1 MYQPPH
7 FREERHDVLHD
18 LIRTRPGGMLIS
30 HGPSGLLANL
40 APFVL
45 VEESAAGVGD
55 VRVLECHLS
64 RANTQ
69 WRDLAASPECL
80 VVFQGPQAY
89 VTPSWYAAKR
99 EHGKVVPTWNYIVV
113 QARGRAEVIEDA
125 AWLRGHVER
134 LTNHNEAPLP
144 EQWYVSDA
152 PEEYLAS
159 QFKGIVGV
167 RLVVEELVGKW
178 KLNQN
183 RSLADRHGATA
194 GLLARGGTSAEVGAV
209 MREGLADGSDGS
221 SG

>member
-7 FREERHDVLHD
+7 FREERPEVLQE
-18 LIRTRPGGMLIS
+18 LIRSHPGGLLIS
-30 HGPSGLLANL
+30 HGQGGLSANL

-45 VEESAAGVGD
+45 LTGEPLT
-55 VRVLECHLS
+55 LECHLS
-64 RANTQ
+64 RANAQ
-69 WRDLAASPECL
+69 WRELAAEPECL

-113 QARGRAEVIEDA
+113 QARGRAEVIEDP

-134 LTNHNEAPLP
+134 LTDHNEAPLP
-144 EQWYVSDA
+144 ERWLVSDA

-159 QFKGIVGV
+159 QLKGIVGV
-167 RLVVEELVGKW
+167 RLAVESLVGKW

-183 RSLADRHGATA
+183 RSLADRRGAA
-194 GLLARGGTSAEVGAV
+194 EGLTARGGTSAEVGAV
-209 MREGLADGSDGS
+209 MLEGLFEASEPPPR
-221 SG
+221 